1 MSLAQAITSQHVPQ
15 HVTQHVI
22 EQAEQ
27 KTDTKSKDTTSKKPL
42 PGCIT
47 QGFLVAVAM
56 WGISYGSLK
65 ETSVVPSHL
74 HLCMVGPQGLL
85 SSTRTAKDVT
95 YLCTHTEC
103 INPQLE
109 DAE

>member
-42 PGCIT
+42 PGCTI
-47 QGFLVAVAM
+47 QGFLVAVA
-56 WGISYGSLK
+56 I
-65 ETSVVPSHL
+65 
-74 HLCMVGPQGLL
+74 
-85 SSTRTAKDVT
+85 
-95 YLCTHTEC
+95 
-103 INPQLE
+103 
-109 DAE
+109 